1 MSDKNFIERIFKA
14 EVGESLPD
22 HKLEEK
28 VVVSIY
34 DVKASHYLSL
44 MTFRT
49 IPEALRAF
57 GLICQQ
63 DQMIS
68 QYPEDYEL
76 HSLGVFNDVTGCID
90 FEKVELTTAD
100 SILKSIRTQQQEAP
114 KEQKT
119 CEAEAEPVES

>member
-1 MSDKNFIERIFKA
+1 MSDKNFIERIFKQ
-14 EVGESLPD
+14 ETGEDLPN
-22 HKLEEK
+22 HKLDEK

-57 GLICQQ
+57 GLICQR
-63 DQMIS
+63 DEMIS
-68 QYPEDYEL
+68 QYPCDYEL
-76 HSLGVFNDVTGCID
+76 HSLGVFNDVTGSLQ

-100 SILKSIRTQQQEAP
+100 FILKSIRTQRQEALE
-114 KEQKT
+114 EQKT
-119 CEAEAEPVES
+119 CEAEAEPVNG